1 MDIGK
6 NIEEG
11 LMAFIPVYLDMRGN
25 GTVFISRAGGEVVV
39 DRTVRTVINLIAKY
53 FRVDLK
59 ASREYYGNIVGS
71 NNLIPLPFDGENI
84 FIPSKVRKP
93 MFKNDGSLGY
103 FNIEYIERIDEEDEF
118 GVIILCDGHRIKT
131 LNTKATIEKHV
142 REGELIKKICFESEK
157 EYFYDELDKP
167 ATKWDIAMLR
177 SEILSIKES
186 LK

>member
-11 LMAFIPVYLDMRGN
+11 LMAFIPIYLDMKGN
-25 GTVFISRAGGEVVV
+25 GTVFISKAGGEIVV

-71 NNLIPLPFDGENI
+71 NNLIPLPFDRENI

-93 MFKNDGSLGY
+93 MFKNDGSLGD
-103 FNIEYIERIDEEDEF
+103 RKS
-118 GVIILCDGHRIKT
+118 V
-131 LNTKATIEKHV
+131 V
-142 REGELIKKICFESEK
+142 
-157 EYFYDELDKP
+157 
-167 ATKWDIAMLR
+167 
-177 SEILSIKES
+177 
-186 LK
+186 